1 MASKR
6 VSVPGKSPS
15 PKETP
20 PETPQQR
27 KQIKGMSVEIGQV
40 GTFDFDGYVRD
51 NIVPELSG
59 EQGRIVYQR
68 MRADSTVSA
77 IIFAIEMML
86 RRSKWACIPC
96 DPEDEKAIEYAIYF
110 DSVRTDMYQT
120 WEHFISNCLSML
132 VFGWSF
138 FEIVA
143 KRRLGETGEV
153 PSKHDDGMWGVHKLA
168 LRNQDSLDKWQLNE
182 KNEVIGMIQQIYYGP
197 NAGTYTI
204 PLTKA
209 LHFRAGF
216 WKDSPEGISPLRG
229 AYTPWLLLQG
239 INRAEA
245 YGIERELN
253 GLPVMKIPADV
264 LKAAREGDADAK
276 AAVDSYTQIV
286 RDVRLNKQAGVIL
299 PSDHYENADGTVTAQ
314 KQYDFSLLSSNG
326 TRAIN
331 VQAAAERHQV
341 SIARC
346 VLADFL
352 MLGTT
357 SRSGSQALGQ
367 SRFQFFANAADGW
380 NESIAEVLNTVL
392 IPKLASMNGMD
403 SKLLPK
409 YKAESVSRVDVQTL
423 IDCIEKY
430 VRAGGMLLPDPRVDA
445 EIRDRLDLPI
455 LDVERM
461 KTLQEYDPTLDPR
474 NPRYFNPSDPKNQP
488 PTPGSNDPNAQG
500 SRGSAGGAPKGNANA
515 RKRPERQNKPKGT
528 S

>member
-1 MASKR
+1 MSKR
-6 VSVPGKSPS
+6 VSIPGQPRTPAGSPS
-15 PKETP
+15 PVPDVSPKATREA
-20 PETPQQR
+20 
-27 KQIKGMSVEIGQV
+27 KYMSIEIGQV
-40 GTFDFDGYVRD
+40 GTFDLDGYIRD
-51 NIVPELSG
+51 EIVPELSG
-59 EQGRIVYQR
+59 DRGRKVYQK

-86 RRSKWACIPC
+86 RRAKWTCVPC
-96 DPEDEKAIEYAIYF
+96 DPEDEKAIEYALFF
-110 DSVRTDMYQT
+110 DSVRKDMYQT
-120 WEHFISNCLSML
+120 WENFISNCLSML
-132 VFGWSF
+132 IYGWSY

-153 PSKHDDGMWGVHKLA
+153 PSKFDDGLWGVHKLA
-168 LRNQDSLDKWQLNE
+168 LRAQDSLDKWELNDIG
-182 KNEVIGMIQQIYYGP
+182 EVIGMVQQIYYGP
-197 NAGTYTI
+197 NSGSHTI
-204 PLTKA
+204 PLKKA
-209 LHFRAGF
+209 LHFRAGY

-264 LKAAREGDADAK
+264 LKAANEGDADAA
-276 AAVDSYTQIV
+276 AAVRTYTQIV

-299 PSDHYENADGTVTAQ
+299 PSDRYENADGTLTAHE
-314 KQYDFSLLSSNG
+314 QYDFSLLSSNG

-352 MLGTT
+352 MLGTS

-367 SRFQFFANAADGW
+367 SRFQFFADAADGW
-380 NESIAEVLNTVL
+380 NEGIAEVLNEYL
-392 IPKLASMNGMD
+392 IPRVGKMNGMD
-403 SKLLPK
+403 AAFYPK
-409 YKAESVSRVDVQTL
+409 YKAESVSRVDVQVL

-430 VRAGGMLLPDPRVDA
+430 VRAGGMLLPDPNVDA
-445 EIRDRLDLPI
+445 EIRERLELPMPDI
-455 LDVERM
+455 KRLHE
-461 KTLQEYDPTLDPR
+461 LQEYDPTLDPR
-474 NPRYFNPSDPKNQP
+474 STRYLNPSDPKNQP
-488 PTPGSNDPNAQG
+488 DNDPANSPQAQG

-515 RKRPERQNKPKGT
+515 RKRPTAQNRK
-528 S
+528 